1 MSSSKIKA
9 IIFDFDGLLVNTEE
23 LAIMAYDQFLKR
35 RGINFDHGLLSEMM
49 GRPALV
55 NIRFIKER
63 YNLEGDPE
71 VLLSE
76 RREITRALFEERM
89 ALMDGVTELLERVKN
104 WNVKCAI
111 ASGGTREI
119 IEPALK
125 RLGVKDGFSV
135 VVATED
141 LIRSKGKPDPEVF
154 FLAARKLGVDP
165 NECLALEDSPLGV
178 EAARAAGMRVIFV
191 PDVRFIDPNSTSA
204 DVILENLHG
213 LTDDVMK
220 MLEDR

>member
-1 MSSSKIKA
+1 MSSTKIKA

-89 ALMDGVTELLERVKN
+89 VLMDGVTELLERVKN
-104 WNVKCAI
+104 WDVKCAI
-111 ASGGTREI
+111 AR
-119 IEPALK
+119 
-125 RLGVKDGFSV
+125 
-135 VVATED
+135 
-141 LIRSKGKPDPEVF
+141 
-154 FLAARKLGVDP
+154 
-165 NECLALEDSPLGV
+165 
-178 EAARAAGMRVIFV
+178 
-191 PDVRFIDPNSTSA
+191 
-204 DVILENLHG
+204 
-213 LTDDVMK
+213 
-220 MLEDR
+220 